1 MTHKVLDLFSGI
13 GGFSL
18 GLQNTGGFETVA
30 FCEIEPY
37 CHKVLNKHWK
47 DVPIYNDIKELTYDT
62 LQADGI
68 EPDVITGGFP
78 CQDISVAGKQK
89 GIIGE
94 RSSLWSEYARLIE
107 DVRPKWA
114 IIENVPTLRSKGLTL
129 VLQNL
134 SEIGYHAEWHC
145 IPCSAIGGLHRR
157 DRIWIIAYPL
167 ANSRCTFGQGSIIEG
182 ENANEV
188 GEGNAN
194 QYQRSSSTPGNDTGT
209 QGSEEGIV
217 ANSNTRH
224 GNNEEEEVRTGRE
237 AIDSSSYGERGG
249 GKETVENPNNYGLEG
264 GRSETRN
271 QTSSGENPKEN
282 RRDYSDNTSRSSN
295 DRGDSKESSVNGTLQ
310 GSSNGYKTEPT
321 TSTGLCRVSE
331 ESDNGKRVSTENRN
345 QENNSRTLVQERQ
358 ARIQSSNDRG
368 LGEDQT
374 SFTGSEVRSG
384 DDEVGGDRMA
394 TEEENVVNSNGIR
407 CQHDKESKK
416 ASSWRRSETSTSTTS
431 SDVSN
436 SMCEG
441 LEGSEFS
448 SDNSGQDEQ
457 GSKSSYGSASKP
469 SGIRREPEL
478 IVSRGQL
485 ERYTDYAKT
494 QWAIEPNVGRV
505 AYGIPRRVDRLR
517 GLGNAVLPQIPQFL
531 GECILNF
538 EKENI

>member
-249 GKETVENPNNYGLEG
+249 GKENEEEAMGNSNNSRSGTPQRRAHGVRKEEDERREG
-264 GRSETRN
+264 QS
-271 QTSSGENPKEN
+271 Q
-282 RRDYSDNTSRSSN
+282 SRSS
-295 DRGDSKESSVNGTLQ
+295 RSS
-310 GSSNGYKTEPT
+310 
-321 TSTGLCRVSE
+321 ST
-331 ESDNGKRVSTENRN
+331 
-345 QENNSRTLVQERQ
+345 
-358 ARIQSSNDRG
+358 IP
-368 LGEDQT
+368 
-374 SFTGSEVRSG
+374 
-384 DDEVGGDRMA
+384 
-394 TEEENVVNSNGIR
+394 
-407 CQHDKESKK
+407 
-416 ASSWRRSETSTSTTS
+416 
-431 SDVSN
+431 N

-457 GSKSSYGSASKP
+457 GSKSSHGSASKP

>member
-37 CHKVLNKHWK
+37 CHRVLNKHWK

-129 VLQNL
+129 VLQDLN
-134 SEIGYHAEWHC
+134 EIGYNAEWHC

-188 GEGNAN
+188 GEEFTN

-209 QGSEEGIV
+209 QE
-217 ANSNTRH
+217 
-224 GNNEEEEVRTGRE
+224 RE
-237 AIDSSSYGERGG
+237 
-249 GKETVENPNNYGLEG
+249 KE
-264 GRSETRN
+264 
-271 QTSSGENPKEN
+271 
-282 RRDYSDNTSRSSN
+282 D
-295 DRGDSKESSVNGTLQ
+295 
-310 GSSNGYKTEPT
+310 
-321 TSTGLCRVSE
+321 
-331 ESDNGKRVSTENRN
+331 
-345 QENNSRTLVQERQ
+345 
-358 ARIQSSNDRG
+358 
-368 LGEDQT
+368 
-374 SFTGSEVRSG
+374 
-384 DDEVGGDRMA
+384 
-394 TEEENVVNSNGIR
+394 VVNSNGIR

-431 SDVSN
+431 SDVPN

-457 GSKSSYGSASKP
+457 GSKSSHGSASKP

>member
-1 MTHKVLDLFSGI
+1 MKHKVLDLFSGI

-30 FCEIEPY
+30 FCEIEPF
-37 CHKVLNKHWK
+37 CHKVLKKHWQ
-47 DVPIYNDIKELTYDT
+47 DVPIYNDIKELNYDT

-68 EPDVITGGFP
+68 EPTVITGGFP
-78 CQDISVAGKQK
+78 CQDISVAGNQK

-157 DRIWIIAYPL
+157 DRIWIIAYPME
-167 ANSRCTFGQGSIIEG
+167 NSRCTLGQRSFIEG
-182 ENANEV
+182 ENEDEV

-194 QYQRSSSTPGNDTGT
+194 QYQRSSSTSRDDRRT
-209 QGSEEGIV
+209 QETEEDPME
-217 ANSNTRH
+217 NS
-224 GNNEEEEVRTGRE
+224 
-237 AIDSSSYGERGG
+237 
-249 GKETVENPNNYGLEG
+249 NNYGLEG
-264 GRSETRN
+264 GLAETRN
-271 QTSSGENPKEN
+271 QTSSRKNPKEN

-295 DRGDSKESSVNGTLQ
+295 DGGDSKESSVNGTLQ
-310 GSSNGYKTEPT
+310 GSSNGYKTEST

-331 ESDNGKRVSTENRN
+331 KSDNGKRVSTENRN

-358 ARIQSSNDRG
+358 TRIQSSNDRG
-368 LGEDQT
+368 LGADQT

-384 DDEVGGDRMA
+384 DDEVRGDRMA
-394 TEEENVVNSNGIR
+394 TEEGTVA
-407 CQHDKESKK
+407 D
-416 ASSWRRSETSTSTTS
+416 
-431 SDVSN
+431 
-436 SMCEG
+436 SMCKG
-441 LEGSEFS
+441 LEGSKQ
-448 SDNSGQDEQ
+448 DANYSGQSEE
-457 GSKSSYGSASKP
+457 GNEVTSRSASE
-469 SGIRREPEL
+469 SSSIRGEPKHIVTREQ
-478 IVSRGQL
+478 I
-485 ERYTDYAKT
+485 ERFTQHAKT
-494 QWAIEPNVGRV
+494 QWTTEPNVGRV
-505 AYGIPRRVDRLR
+505 AYGIPQRVDRLR

-531 GECILNF
+531 GESILNF

>member
-37 CHKVLNKHWK
+37 CHRVLNKHWK

-167 ANSRCTFGQGSIIEG
+167 ANS
-182 ENANEV
+182 
-188 GEGNAN
+188 
-194 QYQRSSSTPGNDTGT
+194 
-209 QGSEEGIV
+209 
-217 ANSNTRH
+217 NTRH
-224 GNNEEEEVRTGRE
+224 GYNEEEEVRTGRE
-237 AIDSSSYGERGG
+237 AIDSSSYGERG

-394 TEEENVVNSNGIR
+394 TEEEAMGNSNNSRSGTPQR
-407 CQHDKESKK
+407 RAHGVRKE
-416 ASSWRRSETSTSTTS
+416 E
-431 SDVSN
+431 
-436 SMCEG
+436 
-441 LEGSEFS
+441 
-448 SDNSGQDEQ
+448 DE
-457 GSKSSYGSASKP
+457 
-469 SGIRREPEL
+469 RREGQSQ
-478 IVSRGQL
+478 SRSSRSSQVVANSSSIRQQEQRTSRDAFGTTQIIK
-485 ERYTDYAKT
+485 RKT
-494 QWAIEPNVGRV
+494 IESFNVRIKEKWATEPNVGRV
-505 AYGIPRRVDRLR
+505 ANGIPNRVDRLK
-517 GLGNAVLPQIPQFL
+517 GLGNAVVPQIPQFL

>member
-37 CHKVLNKHWK
+37 CHRVLNKHWK

-167 ANSRCTFGQGSIIEG
+167 ANS
-182 ENANEV
+182 
-188 GEGNAN
+188 
-194 QYQRSSSTPGNDTGT
+194 
-209 QGSEEGIV
+209 
-217 ANSNTRH
+217 NTRQ

-237 AIDSSSYGERGG
+237 TIDSSSYGERRG
-249 GKETVENPNNYGLEG
+249 GKENEKEAMVNSNNSRSGTPQRRAHGVRKEEDERREG
-264 GRSETRN
+264 QS
-271 QTSSGENPKEN
+271 Q
-282 RRDYSDNTSRSSN
+282 SRSS
-295 DRGDSKESSVNGTLQ
+295 RSS
-310 GSSNGYKTEPT
+310 
-321 TSTGLCRVSE
+321 ST
-331 ESDNGKRVSTENRN
+331 
-345 QENNSRTLVQERQ
+345 
-358 ARIQSSNDRG
+358 IP
-368 LGEDQT
+368 
-374 SFTGSEVRSG
+374 
-384 DDEVGGDRMA
+384 
-394 TEEENVVNSNGIR
+394 
-407 CQHDKESKK
+407 
-416 ASSWRRSETSTSTTS
+416 
-431 SDVSN
+431 N

-457 GSKSSYGSASKP
+457 RSKSSHGSASKP

>member
-37 CHKVLNKHWK
+37 CHRVLNKHWK

-167 ANSRCTFGQGSIIEG
+167 ADTSCFRTLSRHRKIQEENG
-182 ENANEV
+182 EIPKRNNHAEF
-188 GEGNAN
+188 
-194 QYQRSSSTPGNDTGT
+194 NDTSDNT
-209 QGSEEGIV
+209 EEGIV
-217 ANSNTRH
+217 ENS
-224 GNNEEEEVRTGRE
+224 
-237 AIDSSSYGERGG
+237 
-249 GKETVENPNNYGLEG
+249 NNYGLEG
-264 GRSETRN
+264 GRSETRH

-331 ESDNGKRVSTENRN
+331 ESDNGKRVGTENRN

-358 ARIQSSNDRG
+358 TRIQSSNDRG

-394 TEEENVVNSNGIR
+394 TETRTIP
-407 CQHDKESKK
+407 
-416 ASSWRRSETSTSTTS
+416 
-431 SDVSN
+431 N

-457 GSKSSYGSASKP
+457 RSKSSHGSASKP